1 MLKKP
6 AGLVALACLAI
17 RLVAA
22 QTEAG
27 VPAQAEAA
35 LIPPLPAS
43 EAGARIVTLPDAI
56 ATLLAGNEDVKVLEG
71 NLEAAR
77 AQHALNASKNQP
89 TLSGSGT
96 YGISDGFGDQSLAK
110 SSGASGLGIGQ
121 TLQAGLSF
129 SQGTAGQ
136 NSGTRLGLTVTQ
148 SLPYSPQVTSTAAGQ
163 KTVNVP
169 PTTSAAFTLS
179 QVVWD
184 GYLGGQSKALVDKS
198 LLALQKSEL
207 AAKQAR
213 SAAQAKVKQAY
224 VTTLVAQRTLALRLG
239 ILDKQKAL
247 LKQIE
252 ATYALKQASSIDL
265 STARINERS
274 AELDVETSRH
284 DFALAR
290 QRLANILGMSAD
302 SDFRVAEI
310 DTPPLPATSLEAAT
324 ASGLASRVD
333 VAQLDLTRR
342 SSIIDAA
349 LARGSGQPTLTAT
362 GGVSA
367 AYSWSLPASG
377 SIAASPDTNGEAVNL
392 GLKLALPILD
402 AGAAKAQE
410 KAAQAV
416 ITVATTQAAQLAD
429 SVASDIRD
437 AWWSVGI
444 LTQKIDLAKQSVD
457 LAEAQLALVKQQL
470 EYGTATNQDLLSA
483 AVTAA
488 NAEAAWL
495 KAKSDQL
502 LAVLALETAM
512 GR

>member
-17 RLVAA
+17 RLTVA
-22 QTEAG
+22 QTAAG

-43 EAGARIVTLPDAI
+43 EAGARIVTLPEAI

-77 AQHALNASKNQP
+77 AQHALNTSKNQP
-89 TLSGSGT
+89 TLSGSGAYT
-96 YGISDGFGDQSLAK
+96 ITDGFGDQSLAK
-110 SSGASGLGIGQ
+110 GSGASGLGIGQ
-121 TLQAGLSF
+121 SLQAGLNYA
-129 SQGTAGQ
+129 QGTASQ
-136 NSGTRLGLTVTQ
+136 NSGTRLGLTVSQTI
-148 SLPYSPQVTSTAAGQ
+148 PVSPQTGQ
-163 KTVNVP
+163 TGSPTNVA

-265 STARINERS
+265 STARINARS

-290 QRLANILGMSAD
+290 QRLANILGMPAD

-310 DTPPLPATSLEAAT
+310 DTPPLPAASLEEAT
-324 ASGLASRVD
+324 ASGLAARVD

-367 AYSWSLPASG
+367 AYSWSVSAGGGAKSLTDA
-377 SIAASPDTNGEAVNL
+377 TGEAVNL
-392 GLKLALPILD
+392 GLRLGLPILD

-410 KAAQAV
+410 KAAQAA
-416 ITVATTQAAQLAD
+416 ITVVSTQAAQLAD
-429 SVASDIRD
+429 SVAADIRD
-437 AWWSVGI
+437 AWWNVGI
-444 LTQKIDLAKQSVD
+444 LTEKIDLAKQSVD

-470 EYGTATNQDLLSA
+470 EFGTATNQDLLSA
-483 AVTAA
+483 AVIAA
-488 NAEAAWL
+488 NAEAGWL
-495 KAKSDQL
+495 KSKSDQL